1 MPYPNL
7 TDEEYQRLKEIYFP
21 RRSAAERFTDA
32 VLVAWGVGFGW
43 VLGVVGWWILMGGE
57 LPH

>member
-7 TDEEYQRLKEIYFP
+7 TEEEYARLKEIYFP
-21 RRSAAERFTDA
+21 RRSSAERFTDA
-32 VLVAWGVGFGW
+32 VLAAWLVGFGW
-43 VLGVVGWWILMGGE
+43 VLGVVGRWILNGGR

>member
-7 TDEEYQRLKEIYFP
+7 TEEEYSRLKEIYFP
-21 RRSAAERFTDA
+21 RRSSAEWFTNA
-32 VLVAWGVGFGW
+32 VLAAWAVGFPF
-43 VLGVVGWWILMGGE
+43 VLGVVGWWILSGGE

>member
-7 TDEEYQRLKEIYFP
+7 SPEEHERLKEIYFP
-21 RRSAAERFTDA
+21 RRSPVERFTDA
-32 VLVAWGVGFGW
+32 IFATWLVGFPF
-43 VLGVVGWWILMGGE
+43 VLGVVGWWILSGGE